1 MEERCFAAEARIPKY
16 LTKWKRGAGTRAASF
31 STNSLPLMITC
42 VVPFAPGCFHP
53 IREAAA
59 GKTLQTL
66 DSEWGPQHLAAQI
79 LQLCTLMGRQAH
91 IRMNAESI
99 DIGAT
104 PSGGFRLFRFSAAA
118 PGADAFPGVRPV
130 AMRPRTP
137 WAYNPASHGVSR
149 ISGSSASP
157 SFDAPIPFFLHS
169 ACVRRDTVSATA
181 ATSGSSGAR
190 KG

>member
-1 MEERCFAAEARIPKY
+1 
-16 LTKWKRGAGTRAASF
+16 
-31 STNSLPLMITC
+31 MITC

-118 PGADAFPGVRPV
+118 PGAHAFPGVRP
-130 AMRPRTP
+130 R
-137 WAYNPASHGVSR
+137 G
-149 ISGSSASP
+149 
-157 SFDAPIPFFLHS
+157 DAPAHS
-169 ACVRRDTVSATA
+169 V
-181 ATSGSSGAR
+181 GI
-190 KG
+190 